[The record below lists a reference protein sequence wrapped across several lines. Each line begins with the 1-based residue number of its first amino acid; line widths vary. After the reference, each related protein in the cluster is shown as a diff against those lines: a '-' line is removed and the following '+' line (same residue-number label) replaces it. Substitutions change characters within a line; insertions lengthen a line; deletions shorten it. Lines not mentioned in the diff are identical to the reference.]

1 MAIGKSYE
9 KIDQNKIKVSFGN
22 NIVCKGGQI
31 YKKIN
36 YKKLNNYMKK
46 NIIKIEVDLN
56 LGNFSKTVLGNDL
69 TYNYLKINAD
79 YRS

>member
-1 MAIGKSYE
+1 
-9 KIDQNKIKVSFGN
+9 
-22 NIVCKGGQI
+22 
-31 YKKIN
+31 
-36 YKKLNNYMKK
+36 MKK